1 MDYFHNINVV
11 NTQYERILISA
22 VHMAHSAMKMSL
34 FQSSLLLWLLAYLR
48 KFLRNTHFLAFCL
61 SIYCLQNF
69 ISSDSQWLAK
79 LVLAV
84 QLSLKSAHNFRPE
97 KTFCRRWVVNCGR
110 NVVSW
115 LLRSSMD
122 IKKSGYKPWLG
133 TLLCSGT
140 QHFTLTVPLSLPRC
154 IKIG

>member
-1 MDYFHNINVV
+1 MDYFHNITVV
-11 NTQYERILISA
+11 NTQYERLLISA
-22 VHMAHSAMKMSL
+22 VHMADSAMKMSL
-34 FQSSLLLWLLAYLR
+34 FQSSLPLWLLAYLR
-48 KFLRNTHFLAFCL
+48 KFLRNTHFLTFCH

-97 KTFCRRWVVNCGR
+97 KTFWRRWVVNCGR

-115 LLRSSMD
+115 LLHSSLDNQEVWVQALAGD
-122 IKKSGYKPWLG
+122 IAVFWDTTLYSHSASLSTQVYK
-133 TLLCSGT
+133 
-140 QHFTLTVPLSLPRC
+140 
-154 IKIG
+154 